1 MFHIPISAIKYL
13 RAKYTF
19 FCLHRGKKTRRTPLI
34 RGDNRPPHLMKKWKS
49 HKHNRRRRETWW
61 KLSPQQVIVMLWMKV
76 ISPVKVP
83 RS

>member
-1 MFHIPISAIKYL
+1 
-13 RAKYTF
+13 
-19 FCLHRGKKTRRTPLI
+19 
-34 RGDNRPPHLMKKWKS
+34 MKKWKS
-49 HKHNRRRRETWW
+49 PKAKQRRRRETWW